1 MTLPVDTARPHMLD
15 LAGEL
20 TKTGAVRT
28 APWAE
33 AFASTPRHL
42 FVPQWLEQE
51 TNDRGITVWRHRHAS
66 DEGALAAVYR
76 DVTLVTAL
84 DPATAE
90 QVDDT
95 AWTGIPTSS
104 STLPSLMAGMLE
116 DLAVDDGHKVWEIG
130 TGTGYNAALLC
141 ARLGDAFVHSS
152 DVDPELLQ
160 TARERLAGLGH
171 RPHLAAGDARG
182 GYPNDIV
189 FDRVIATCSVPSIP
203 AAWIA
208 QTRPGGVIVA
218 DVALGI
224 EGGLVQLAVDKEGG
238 AAGAFTTTAGRFM
251 PARGE
256 ARTYPTSPRSE
267 RAPDAGRRP
276 TTLTAADIRAHYPLR
291 LVLALHLPGV
301 ELVYHVDE
309 AGVMALQLQD
319 RDGAWARVPLAGD
332 DTGTVCYG
340 GDGELWRQAEAAW
353 DWWNRAG
360 RPAQDR
366 FGYARDTDG
375 VTQAWYEPD
384 GTRWNLPG

>member
-224 EGGLVQLAVDKEGG
+224 EGASYSSPWTRKEAPQAPSQRRR
-238 AAGAFTTTAGRFM
+238 AASCPRAAR
-251 PARGE
+251 PAPTRRRRGPN
-256 ARTYPTSPRSE
+256 ARRM
-267 RAPDAGRRP
+267 PDAGRPRSPRP
-276 TTLTAADIRAHYPLR
+276 TSAPTTRC
-291 LVLALHLPGV
+291 
-301 ELVYHVDE
+301 
-309 AGVMALQLQD
+309 
-319 RDGAWARVPLAGD
+319 AWSWP
-332 DTGTVCYG
+332 CIC
-340 GDGELWRQAEAAW
+340 QAW
-353 DWWNRAG
+353 SSSTTST
-360 RPAQDR
+360 RPA
-366 FGYARDTDG
+366 
-375 VTQAWYEPD
+375 
-384 GTRWNLPG
+384 